1 MNLLKKIDILSP
13 KITFYQNGNQA
24 HKSNFGGFLTIL
36 SILISIQISM
46 LLSFDFL
53 YKKNPTSSYYKK
65 YEKDAGFFSMNSQGM
80 FHFFRFSKN
89 YVTYPQINT
98 KYVRFIGIRN
108 ITLYLN
114 NRTILNEG
122 EIEYWIYDFCKN
134 GLDNKGLNSKIFE
147 DFSDFES
154 HVCLRY
160 YYNPTE
166 KKFYN
171 NSEKGF
177 NYPYL
182 IHGTANKENLFY
194 YITIE
199 TCRNDSHYNLVYGKN
214 SCGTNNDISEFK
226 SKIDGGDL
234 YFIDNYI
241 DVSNYKKPLNK
252 FIQSISG
259 TMNNLDIPIYHLLF
273 NPLRIITHASML
285 TNSYFSE
292 NSFLFDVK
300 EPKSRDSDNY
310 SIADFAFWIGNNFEI
325 YDRYYKKL
333 QNVLADL
340 GGIIKI
346 FILCAEII
354 NYPYNKYV
362 ILYDATNFIATHAK
376 NEKKKISTSI
386 SQHSYF
392 NSLLHQKDIK
402 KKSYSLMNNY
412 LSNLPQSITRQKY
425 MSPSINNFAHDS
437 SLNRINNNIN
447 ASFSKRNQFPKID
460 NKIKSISL
468 SEVKKE
474 LGFKYFLKY
483 IFQKNKQNEPLFL
496 IIKFREKL
504 LSEEHL
510 YHNHL
515 QQIVILNKLDK
526 TENKKNSEY
535 DLIDIYKKL

>member
-13 KITFYQNGNQA
+13 KITFFQNGKKA
-24 HKSNFGGFLTIL
+24 HVSNLGGFLTVIAL
-36 SILISIQISM
+36 LLCIAISF
-46 LLSFDFL
+46 LLSRDFL
-53 YKKNPTSSYYKK
+53 YKKNPTSYFYKK
-65 YEKDAGFFSMNSQGM
+65 YEKEAGFFSFNSEGM
-80 FHFFRFSKN
+80 FHFFRFSNN

-147 DFSDFES
+147 DFTDFES

-182 IHGTANKENLFY
+182 IHGTANKDNLFY

-241 DVSNYKKPLNK
+241 DVSNYKKPIIK

-273 NPLRIITHASML
+273 NPLRIITHAGML

-300 EPKSRDSDNY
+300 EPKSRDSDHY

-325 YDRYYKKL
+325 YDRNYKKL

-346 FILCAEII
+346 VILCAEII
-354 NYPYNKYV
+354 NQPYNNYV
-362 ILYDATNFIATHAK
+362 ILRNTITFLCEESKTEQK
-376 NEKKKISTSI
+376 VISTTINKKNRNLFTSVI
-386 SQHSYF
+386 T
-392 NSLLHQKDIK
+392 QKDLKIRANSEMK
-402 KKSYSLMNNY
+402 NNY
-412 LSNLPQSITRQKY
+412 LNIYDLSSKQKIL
-425 MSPSINNFAHDS
+425 SPESSGIKMNN
-437 SLNRINNNIN
+437 NNNI
-447 ASFSKRNQFPKID
+447 SVIFPKNHFYSKG
-460 NKIKSISL
+460 NKGKIISIV
-468 SEVKKE
+468 EMRKK
-474 LGFKYFLKY
+474 LGFGNYLKF
-483 IFQKNKQNEPLFL
+483 IFKKKKKNKFL
-496 IIKFREKL
+496 EFINKFYKKL

-515 QQIVILNKLDK
+515 LQFIIFQDMDK
-526 TENKKNSEY
+526 SKNKKDFHINLTEIY
-535 DLIDIYKKL
+535 DKL